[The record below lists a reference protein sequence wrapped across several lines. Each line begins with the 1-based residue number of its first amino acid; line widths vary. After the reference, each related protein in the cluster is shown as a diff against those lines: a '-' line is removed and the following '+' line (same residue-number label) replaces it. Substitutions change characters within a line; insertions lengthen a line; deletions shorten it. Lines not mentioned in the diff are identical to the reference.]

1 MAEFDIFSKIVQFG
15 PQDMGGGTCRA
26 MSQVIPRT
34 VRTLLEVGGFGGV
47 WWVWACVFIVAVFRV
62 CFRRGSQVT
71 RKPAGGWGLGVL
83 LEGYGAGFSGF
94 RGVFVE
100 GFWKVLGGFL
110 SVGEPWQM
118 RVFWHFAM

>member
-1 MAEFDIFSKIVQFG
+1 
-15 PQDMGGGTCRA
+15 MGLGLR
-26 MSQVIPRT
+26 
-34 VRTLLEVGGFGGV
+34 F
-47 WWVWACVFIVAVFRV
+47 FIVAVFRV

-100 GFWKVLGGFL
+100 GFWKVLGRFSEGRGALADACFL
-110 SVGEPWQM
+110 AFCNVKGSKTNAKKRQPKTQRKMQKQGQQK
-118 RVFWHFAM
+118 HN